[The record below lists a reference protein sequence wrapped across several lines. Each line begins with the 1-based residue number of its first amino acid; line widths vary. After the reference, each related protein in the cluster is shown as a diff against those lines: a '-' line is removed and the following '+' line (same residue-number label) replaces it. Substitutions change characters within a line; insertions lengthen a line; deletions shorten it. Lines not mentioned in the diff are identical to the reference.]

1 MSKSRGYI
9 LTAELLLCA
18 VVATR
23 AQTGL
28 GAPMGMPTSPEL
40 EELQKKQEQLIK
52 EADPELADYQEKMQG
67 VEAEI
72 AKVTKSFAAKEID
85 KDEAKAELLPLIKEE
100 QELRDDPD
108 FQAEQMLSQAAFS
121 SPEFQKK
128 MAKIS
133 EKMNK
138 VMQNLMA
145 KQMRR
150 AQRGRPGATRPAPAT
165 GSARQG
171 AN

>member
-18 VVATR
+18 AGAR

-40 EELQKKQEQLIK
+40 EELQKEQTQLMK

-145 KQMRR
+145 KRMRR
-150 AQRGRPGATRPAPAT
+150 ARRGRPDAARSAPAD
-165 GSARQG
+165 GPSRRG
-171 AN
+171 GN